1 MGIEDADLNT
11 QATGDT
17 GEQGGTDNSASEP
30 SLDEQ
35 IAKALEEEPEQPNED
50 PTEAPTDA
58 PTEAPTE
65 TPKDNI
71 QDECP
76 EKFKNKDGSIDVQK
90 LAKSYKE
97 LEPLV
102 NQKAEL
108 EKTNAELLKY
118 KEQVEKEEKQRQ
130 EQAQK
135 AGYNSAE
142 DMQLEYEI
150 ANFTANQY
158 ARYLNQCE
166 DPAVV
171 RNMLIDYANNPT
183 PEALEEIELEFSP
196 NVIRTVSA
204 QAERAKITYEQQVAM
219 QQQTARMTTIE
230 GTISQLCEKYNDLL
244 QDEETKQLLVDSIQ
258 KYGENFTFEDGDR
271 LLTYISKIKGV
282 KKAEKDAKLKEAND
296 KETDKLAGISGSNSA
311 APPAQQEPDISK
323 MSQAELEKYL
333 TKFI

>member
-11 QATGDT
+11 QVTGDT

-35 IAKALEEEPEQPNED
+35 IAKALEEEPEQPTKA
-50 PTEAPTDA
+50 PTEAPSDA

-65 TPKDNI
+65 APKDNT

-97 LEPLV
+97 LEPLI

-150 ANFTANQY
+150 ASFTANKY
-158 ARYLNQCE
+158 AQYLNQCE

-171 RNMLIDYANNPT
+171 KNMLIDYMNNPT

-204 QAERAKITYEQQVAM
+204 QAERAKINYEQQVAM
-219 QQQTARMTTIE
+219 QQQTAKMTTIE

-271 LLTYISKIKGV
+271 LLTYISKIKDAQ
-282 KKAEKDAKLKEAND
+282 KAEKDAKLKEANS
-296 KETDKLAGISGSNSA
+296 KQTDKLAGISGSNSA
-311 APPAQQEPDISK
+311 PPAQSEPDISK

-333 TKFI
+333 AKFI